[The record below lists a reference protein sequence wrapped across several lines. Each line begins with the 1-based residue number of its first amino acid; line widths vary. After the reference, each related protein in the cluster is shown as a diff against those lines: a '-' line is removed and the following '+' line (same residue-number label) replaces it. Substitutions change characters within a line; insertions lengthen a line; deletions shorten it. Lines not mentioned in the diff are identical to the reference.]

1 MVTIEYKKYFF
12 DNDLNLNNGVK
23 SNEVKEDIKNSE
35 KSESRKEI
43 IKSNHQIYLTKTFTV
58 VQKNEKNRFSE
69 QNRCEV

>member
-1 MVTIEYKKYFF
+1 MNRILIILMVIIEYKKYFF

-43 IKSNHQIYLTKTFTV
+43 IKSNIIFINL
-58 VQKNEKNRFSE
+58 
-69 QNRCEV
+69 

>member
-1 MVTIEYKKYFF
+1 MVIIEYKKYFF

-43 IKSNHQIYLTKTFTV
+43 IKSNIIFINL
-58 VQKNEKNRFSE
+58 
-69 QNRCEV
+69 

>member
-1 MVTIEYKKYFF
+1 MNRILIILMVIIEYKKYFF

-43 IKSNHQIYLTKTFTV
+43 IKSNIIFINLWIKKKYKWWY
-58 VQKNEKNRFSE
+58 KW
-69 QNRCEV
+69 